1 MKAFTKDIVRTIRGS
16 MKRFLS
22 IVAICALGAT
32 MLTGL
37 SMACIDLRAAA
48 SALYRSQHLFD
59 ISVQYTYGLTDEDIA
74 ELAAVDG
81 VAQAT
86 GAFEETTYTLVDDLR
101 ATVTVKA
108 LLADGMNEPYVVEG
122 RLPEAADEVAVT

>member
-22 IVAICALGAT
+22 IVVICALGAT

-48 SALYRSQHLFD
+48 SALYSSQHLFD
-59 ISVQYTYGLTDEDIA
+59 ISV
-74 ELAAVDG
+74 
-81 VAQAT
+81 
-86 GAFEETTYTLVDDLR
+86 
-101 ATVTVKA
+101 
-108 LLADGMNEPYVVEG
+108 
-122 RLPEAADEVAVT
+122 